1 MPSQSL
7 PERSWIRTATL
18 VDISTGTDAGVC
30 GSIDEPNSNG
40 FAVATTTAWSNVFTP
55 LPLNQATPSC
65 TRSQRS
71 V

>member
-1 MPSQSL
+1 M
-7 PERSWIRTATL
+7 RTATL
-18 VDISTGTDAGVC
+18 VDMSVGNDAGGC

-40 FAVATTTAWSNVFTP
+40 LTGATTTTWSNVFTP
-55 LPLNQATPSC
+55 LPLNQATPSW